1 MTALARFWLR
11 VLPLGLMIGMSLA
24 PTSVL
29 AQQAFPPAGTLTTQG
44 HGEVKVRPD
53 SLSVTVSVQTQAPT
67 LAEARG
73 ETNHKMQGIIAALKA
88 LNLPG
93 LKLETQGVHVFPV
106 QGEYTKNKLPKIIGY
121 QATNSLNVSVIG
133 ASMDSL
139 GESGSRIVDTAL
151 NAGATNVG
159 SLNFFVNDM
168 AAPRAKAL
176 ELAVKDARANALA
189 MAKAADVTLNG
200 IYNLE
205 GNPQFGGYM
214 PRPMFA
220 LSRAKAAPEAEPTPI
235 ETGESTVTGDVTI
248 RFKF

>member
-1 MTALARFWLR
+1 MTVLARFRQRL
-11 VLPLGLMIGMSLA
+11 LPLGLMVGMILPMSSA
-24 PTSVL
+24 M

-53 SLSVTVSVQTQAPT
+53 SLSVTVTVQSQTPT
-67 LAEARG
+67 LAEARA
-73 ETNHKMQGIIAALKA
+73 ETNHRMQAIIAALKG
-88 LNLPG
+88 LNLSG
-93 LKLETQGVHVFPV
+93 MKLETQGVQVFPV
-106 QGEYTKNKLPKIIGY
+106 QGEPAKNKLPKVIGY

-133 ASMDSL
+133 ASTDSL

-176 ELAVKDARANALA
+176 ELAVKDAKANAQA
-189 MAKAADVTLNG
+189 MAKAADIALNG

-205 GNPQFGGYM
+205 GNPQFGGYA

-220 LSRAKAAPEAEPTPI
+220 FSRAKAADAVESTPI
-235 ETGESTVTGDVTI
+235 ETGESTVTGDVTV